1 MAFKVQMSE
10 DAEYDI
16 EDIYT
21 YIAGHD
27 GLFKADKVIAGL
39 EKTCG
44 SLSKFPGRGN
54 VPKELHALGI
64 TDYREVHF
72 KPYRIVY
79 RTFGARVVIYC
90 VFDGR
95 QDMQSL
101 LLRRLTR

>member
-1 MAFKVQMSE
+1 MSE

-16 EDIYT
+16 EDIYR
-21 YIAGHD
+21 YIAEHN
-27 GLFKADKVIAGL
+27 GLDKAGRVVTGL
-39 EKTCG
+39 EKTCR

-54 VPKELHALGI
+54 VPKELRALAI

-79 RTFGARVVIYC
+79 RTLGARVVIYC

-95 QDMQSL
+95 RDMQSL